1 MTNLEKV
8 FPNKTQADD
17 RTQHW
22 DSMGGQESKPLL
34 LISKGNSFIP
44 WLQLMAKLSDMFVF
58 RIAQ

>member
-22 DSMGGQESKPLL
+22 DSMGGQEIKATLVDF
-34 LISKGNSFIP
+34 KGKFFHSLVAVDGKI
-44 WLQLMAKLSDMFVF
+44 V
-58 RIAQ
+58 RYVCV